1 MNRAT
6 VLNQLRAHKAT
17 MAQRFGVVDLALF
30 GSFARDEATD
40 ASDVDILVR
49 FDAAP
54 MTSARYFGAQ
64 FYIEDLLGRPV
75 DMATRQEL
83 RAEIR
88 PYVEE
93 DLIGV

>member
-6 VLNQLRAHKAT
+6 VLNQLRAHKAA

-30 GSFARDEATD
+30 GSFVRDEATD
-40 ASDVDILVR
+40 ASHVDILVR

-54 MTSARYFGAQ
+54 LTPARYFGAQ

-75 DMATRQEL
+75 DMATRQGL

-88 PYVEE
+88 SYVEE
-93 DLIGV
+93 DLIDV